1 MSQLQS
7 TKESRS
13 YPSRADLDLIPFDQG
28 PARNQGSFELT
39 SDLARHDGTLYG
51 GTGAAAAV
59 IAMETASQQDAIWL
73 VTQFIAPAR
82 VGERISWVVHALAEG
97 RHVAQL
103 QVTATVE
110 DRMIFCALG
119 ATGNPRPNGLTGQ
132 FDAMS
137 RVTPPEDS
145 PTLHHGLGA
154 PQLPGPGFHPHLELR
169 EATFERIR
177 PQGRLAL
184 WARLTSSAELTRAS
198 VAYLADR
205 VPMAMTRGAGRMGPG
220 FSLDNCLRFAA
231 IPRTEWVLLELQ
243 GQVAT
248 GGYGHGSLTAWSPDG
263 TLIATG
269 SQSATM
275 THMLDDLHATKRSV
289 P

>member
-1 MSQLQS
+1 M
-7 TKESRS
+7 
-13 YPSRADLDLIPFDQG
+13 
-28 PARNQGSFELT
+28 
-39 SDLARHDGTLYG
+39 
-51 GTGAAAAV
+51 
-59 IAMETASQQDAIWL
+59 AMETASQRDAIWL

-82 VGERISWVVHALAEG
+82 VGQRISWVVHTLAQG
-97 RHVAQL
+97 RHVVQL
-103 QVTATVE
+103 QVIATVD
-110 DRMIFCALG
+110 DRMTFCALG
-119 ATGNPRPNGLTGQ
+119 ATGHPRPNGLTGQ

-154 PQLPGPGFHPHLELR
+154 PQLPGPGFHPNLELR